1 MQQLKSITR
10 ETPRVVSRLARLRT
24 GDFVL
29 VWDGVKERNIW
40 QRVAETRTAGSGRLK
55 IRVEGAGFFFDEGI
69 VISYVGLAGS
79 PAPLAI
85 PGGVGRRAPRRYAPE
100 WIVRLLRRK
109 GVA

>member
-10 ETPRVVSRLARLRT
+10 ETPRVVSRLAKLRA

-29 VWDGVKERNIW
+29 VWDGVKECNIW

-85 PGGVGRRAPRRYAPE
+85 PGGVGRRAGRWQLPE
-100 WIVRLLRRK
+100 RVLRLLGRSC
-109 GVA
+109 